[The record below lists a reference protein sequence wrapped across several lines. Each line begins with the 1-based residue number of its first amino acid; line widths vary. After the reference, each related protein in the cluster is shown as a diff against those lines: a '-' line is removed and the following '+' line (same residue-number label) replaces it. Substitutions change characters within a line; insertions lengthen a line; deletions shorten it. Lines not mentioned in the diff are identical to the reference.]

1 MRVSVDTTSKVTC
14 EVRQL
19 HALQALPAA
28 QPACSL
34 DDSWISSDPNSY
46 MRQLCTPGY
55 YGPVCSLCIT
65 TGNVTYGRVGTLE
78 CKPCRRTIT
87 IIAAYVASALLVL
100 AWLTYT
106 VHITLMENE
115 EAASGHDNPQRT
127 SQLIRVSLCLCAY
140 FGHLHHLVRCKVC
153 NNVRSSK
160 KVCGHSNC
168 IAHPA

>member
-1 MRVSVDTTSKVTC
+1 MSLYTPSKVPC

-65 TGNVTYGRVGTLE
+65 TGNVTYGRVGTLQ
-78 CKPCRRTIT
+78 CKPCRRPIT

-106 VHITLMENE
+106 VHITLVENE

-127 SQLIRVSLCLCAY
+127 SQLIRVSLCACC
-140 FGHLHHLVRCKVC
+140 FGHLLHLVGWQV
-153 NNVRSSK
+153 
-160 KVCGHSNC
+160 
-168 IAHPA
+168 